1 MGTLEKCCSSH
12 FNSDDVNEIKNVEID
27 ENKTMSDLKLEEFRI
42 KMKNLHNQ
50 LRLIFRFN
58 ELEEKKELDSLA
70 QKYAIKL
77 SQNYNKNFFY
87 YPNKYKGKYLGEN
100 IAISHFDS
108 PEEIFDIWKKE
119 IKDYLFKFEL
129 SISNNNIKDYNTN
142 IKNYSLISHY
152 SQIIWKE
159 TTHIG
164 IGFHQDKNNNLYYTV
179 VLYYPIGNI
188 FGEFP
193 SNIVEEIKEFY

>member
-1 MGTLEKCCSSH
+1 M
-12 FNSDDVNEIKNVEID
+12 
-27 ENKTMSDLKLEEFRI
+27 
-42 KMKNLHNQ
+42 
-50 LRLIFRFN
+50 
-58 ELEEKKELDSLA
+58 
-70 QKYAIKL
+70 
-77 SQNYNKNFFY
+77 NYNVYINLIQYKN
-87 YPNKYKGKYLGEN
+87 
-100 IAISHFDS
+100 
-108 PEEIFDIWKKE
+108 
-119 IKDYLFKFEL
+119 KFI
-129 SISNNNIKDYNTN
+129 SISNNKIKDYNPN

-193 SNIVEEIKEFY
+193 SNIVE

>member
-77 SQNYNKNFFY
+77 SQNYNKKFFY

-100 IAISHFDS
+100 IAISHFDL
-108 PEEIFDIWKKE
+108 PEEIFDMWKKE
-119 IKDYLFKFEL
+119 IKDYHQKLFINKSLFT
-129 SISNNNIKDYNTN
+129 NNLER
-142 IKNYSLISHY
+142 NYSYRNWIS
-152 SQIIWKE
+152 SR
-159 TTHIG
+159 
-164 IGFHQDKNNNLYYTV
+164 
-179 VLYYPIGNI
+179 
-188 FGEFP
+188 
-193 SNIVEEIKEFY
+193 

>member
-152 SQIIWKE
+152 SQII
-159 TTHIG
+159 
-164 IGFHQDKNNNLYYTV
+164 
-179 VLYYPIGNI
+179 
-188 FGEFP
+188 
-193 SNIVEEIKEFY
+193 

>member
-12 FNSDDVNEIKNVEID
+12 FNSDDVNEIKNVKID

-77 SQNYNKNFFY
+77 SQNYNKKFFY

-108 PEEIFDIWKKE
+108 PEEIFDMWKKE
-119 IKDYLFKFEL
+119 IKDY
-129 SISNNNIKDYNTN
+129 NPN

-193 SNIVEEIKEFY
+193 SNIVE